1 MKALIWKEAR
11 QQLVWFLVALSL
23 ATQLWFGMGDVWK
36 QLVLPPGENPL
47 VFLLWPLVYAAALAQ
62 LQFGRDGDERR
73 FGQLVHRARGVK
85 GYFASKVIVG
95 CMALVCVIV
104 LPVTIWALVKSVAD
118 PDGVLIRWV
127 RLPQLFLYCVPAFAT
142 YAMSVLSTQLR
153 RG

>member
-62 LQFGRDGDERR
+62 LQFGRAADGTLPGPPVDRCR
-73 FGQLVHRARGVK
+73 LGRPRQHPDGTARPVARPQPAARRARPRPGPSRPPSRRLCDRALRARAAFDRFLACDSRIELA
-85 GYFASKVIVG
+85 GYA
-95 CMALVCVIV
+95 
-104 LPVTIWALVKSVAD
+104 
-118 PDGVLIRWV
+118 
-127 RLPQLFLYCVPAFAT
+127 
-142 YAMSVLSTQLR
+142 
-153 RG
+153 